1 MRRMPRLV
9 RHLVRL
15 VASGFVVDTSDLV
28 SQFREAASIAFARQV
43 AMYLA
48 HTALGM
54 TMLAVGRAF
63 GRERQTVRHACH
75 LVEDRRDDPN
85 FDRRLAEIERAL
97 ERLSPVERR
106 AA

>member
-1 MRRMPRLV
+1 MTIRR
-9 RHLVRL
+9 LVRL
-15 VASGFVVDTSDLV
+15 VAADFDVEPDDLL
-28 SQFREAASIAFARQV
+28 STTREAAPIAFARQV

-54 TMLAVGRAF
+54 TMHAVGRAF

-75 LVEDRRDDPN
+75 LVENCRDERA
-85 FDRRLAEIERAL
+85 FDERLADL
-97 ERLSPVERR
+97 EHDLSRRRLSPVARR